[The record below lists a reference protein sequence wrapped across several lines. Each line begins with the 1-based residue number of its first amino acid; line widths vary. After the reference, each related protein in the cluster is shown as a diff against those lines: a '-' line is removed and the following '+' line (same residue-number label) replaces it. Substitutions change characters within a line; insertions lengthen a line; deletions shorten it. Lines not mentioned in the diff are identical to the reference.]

1 MGANPC
7 GVCMLTMA
15 GDAMGGGEGTIAGA
29 AMGGGGMACIAAK
42 SAKWLAA
49 K

>member
-1 MGANPC
+1 
-7 GVCMLTMA
+7 MLTIA
-15 GDAMGGGEGTIAGA
+15 GDAMGGGGGTIAGA